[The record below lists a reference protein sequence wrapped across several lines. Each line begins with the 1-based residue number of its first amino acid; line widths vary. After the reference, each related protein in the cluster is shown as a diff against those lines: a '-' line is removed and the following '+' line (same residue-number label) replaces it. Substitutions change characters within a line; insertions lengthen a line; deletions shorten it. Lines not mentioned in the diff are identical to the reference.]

1 MLIPFA
7 FQQSGTVAAW
17 SPLSLPLYGWYK
29 GDAGLSVSTDGASVA
44 TWADQSTNNNNLAQA
59 STANRGV
66 FRTAANGVNG
76 IPVLEFAP
84 GLLNNS
90 THRSI
95 NDTAFL
101 GSDSDGFSFYIV
113 SRNLSS
119 RLQYG
124 GAWMVGNPGAGG
136 ISQICDLQATGS
148 VALRFQ
154 NGSGDWVTGDAHST
168 RYSVTKISCGSSLN
182 SFKHKATYIPA
193 QNQPNSM
200 PSNTI
205 MGAGFSV
212 GSSYYASVGSQ
223 VAEVIVC
230 NRELSGSEEIS
241 LDAYFRTR
249 YGFGLYAGTS
259 LPVASPALWID
270 GSRGDTLYSNAGI
283 DLVTVDSGAIQQA
296 NDLSGNGL
304 NASQSVL
311 GTRPIYRTP
320 INGING
326 LSAIQHDNTG
336 HYFTTPAGSL
346 GEYTAFSVMTSG
358 WTTGQYRAVFGHN
371 YSGTTGQAFM
381 TTGGDNSP
389 AWLGKY
395 LLATGN
401 GYGNLASVG
410 ATGPYGTLASGSAQL
425 VTAVAGSSGST
436 VRLNG
441 VSVAT
446 SSANAAITPS
456 SAIYFL
462 GFSGVSNDYHDG
474 KTCETIIYPRILS
487 GSEISQVE
495 AYLKA
500 KWNTP

>member
-1 MLIPFA
+1 MLMPFA
-7 FQQSGTVAAW
+7 FQQLGTVAAW

-29 GDAGLSVSTDGASVA
+29 ADAGVPVSTDGASVA
-44 TWADQSTNNNNLAQA
+44 TWADQSGFNRTLSQA
-59 STANRGV
+59 TAIKQPT

-76 IPVLEFAP
+76 IPVLEIAASLANPAGF
-84 GLLNNS
+84 
-90 THRSI
+90 I
-95 NDTAFL
+95 ETAFS
-101 GSDSDGFSFYIV
+101 GSTNGFSFYLV
-113 SRNLSS
+113 SRNLPT
-119 RLQYG
+119 RIQYG
-124 GAWMVGNPGAGG
+124 GAFMVGSPGAGG
-136 ISQICDLQATGS
+136 LSQFCDNPARSVLIRPQNAIGVTDWGNGQAHT
-148 VALRFQ
+148 Q
-154 NGSGDWVTGDAHST
+154 NFA
-168 RYSVTKISCGSSLN
+168 VTKVSCGV
-182 SFKHKATYIPA
+182 TYDSVKYKTTYTPA
-193 QNQPNSM
+193 MNQTGTG
-200 PSNTI
+200 NTFFGLGYRI
-205 MGAGFSV
+205 GL
-212 GSSYYASVGSQ
+212 SYYASVGSQ

-230 NRELSGSEEIS
+230 NRELLGSEEIS

-270 GSRGDTLYSNAGI
+270 GSRWDTLYSNAGI
-283 DLVTVDSGAIQQA
+283 DLVTVDNGAIQQA

-320 INGING
+320 INGVNG

-389 AWLGKY
+389 SWLGKY

-401 GYGNLASVG
+401 GFGNLASVG

-441 VSVAT
+441 TSVAT
-446 SSANAAITPS
+446 SSANQAVTPS
-456 SAIYFL
+456 SAIYYL
-462 GFSGVSNDYHDG
+462 GYSGVSNDYHDG